1 MDKFTIF
8 REMLDYMAHIGKV
21 TDADMNCYVVTSNTM
36 SITCETDDEVITL
49 EVTARKKEAKND
61 A

>member
-21 TDADMNCYVVTSNTM
+21 TDADMNCYGVTSNM
-36 SITCETDDEVITL
+36 MAITCETDDEVIIL
-49 EVTARKKEAKND
+49 EVTIKKKEEKD

>member
-8 REMLDYMAHIGKV
+8 REMLDYLAHISTV
-21 TDADMNCYVVTSNTM
+21 TDADMNYCGNMMKIVGNNNGAE
-36 SITCETDDEVITL
+36 IAI
-49 EVTARKKEAKND
+49 EVTIKKKGENED

>member
-8 REMLDYMAHIGKV
+8 REMLDYLAHICKV
-21 TDADMNCYVVTSNTM
+21 TDADMNFCGDLLL
-36 SITCETDDEVITL
+36 IEGETEGEAISL
-49 EVTARKKEAKND
+49 EVTIKKKGEKMD